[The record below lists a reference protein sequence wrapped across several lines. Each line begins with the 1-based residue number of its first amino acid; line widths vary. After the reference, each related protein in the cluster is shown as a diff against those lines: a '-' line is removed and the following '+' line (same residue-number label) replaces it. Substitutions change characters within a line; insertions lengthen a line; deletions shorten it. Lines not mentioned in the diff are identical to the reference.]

1 LNTITPAV
9 DSLTHLRWLLQVSTM
24 ENSVYKL
31 INLNYLHP
39 LVLIKAFIHIGQPC
53 QLYWTDHHVWTLLNS
68 SELTAGHLLWV
79 H

>member
-1 LNTITPAV
+1 
-9 DSLTHLRWLLQVSTM
+9 M

-53 QLYWTDHHVWTLLNS
+53 QLYWADHHVWTLLNS
-68 SELTAGHLLWV
+68 PELTASHSFVMGTLMPE
-79 H
+79 